1 MELKIDLLEKKKR
14 SWGRTGFGVFGVLFA
29 IVFMIIHFNE
39 RGIIRSSDWMY
50 SGFLILTSVPHII
63 AGLGYTFEYFFGK
76 AYILIDS
83 EIISLKTGAFAKEQS
98 VNWNEIKSM
107 DYKISKFTIKKTD
120 DTTMIIDISEL
131 EYMLIQK
138 IKETMDCVTKEKN
151 IQLNFQ

>member
-1 MELKIDLLEKKKR
+1 
-14 SWGRTGFGVFGVLFA
+14 
-29 IVFMIIHFNE
+29 
-39 RGIIRSSDWMY
+39 
-50 SGFLILTSVPHII
+50 
-63 AGLGYTFEYFFGK
+63 
-76 AYILIDS
+76 
-83 EIISLKTGAFAKEQS
+83 
-98 VNWNEIKSM
+98 M